1 MTITNILFLG
11 DLIGSPGRNVVA
23 HFLPQVKK
31 EHDIHFVI
39 ANGENSAHGF
49 GVTARVYQELTE
61 ELGIDVLSGGNHIFD
76 RKEFLPEWDKS
87 PRVLRPVNYP
97 AVNPGKGTCVF
108 TASNAVKV
116 GVVNLMGRVFMGTF
130 DDPFTLGKKAIEE
143 VKKETSVI
151 VVDVHAETTSEKAA
165 LGYHFDGD
173 VSLVVGTHTHVQTA
187 DERIL
192 PNGTAFLTDAGMNG
206 GHDSVIGMK
215 VPQVLQRFLTQQ
227 HIKFEPAEGVLQF
240 NGVVVSV
247 DSETGKA
254 VKIERVQRILK

>member
-1 MTITNILFLG
+1 MPITNILFLG

-31 EHDIHFVI
+31 EYDVHFVI

-49 GVTARVYQELTE
+49 GVTARVYHELTE
-61 ELGIDVLSGGNHIFD
+61 ELGIDVLSGGNHIFE

-87 PRVLRPVNYP
+87 PRVLRPYNYP

-108 TASNAVKV
+108 TASNGVKV

-130 DDPFTLGKKAIEE
+130 DDPFTLGKKAIAE
-143 VKKETSVI
+143 VKAETNVI

-165 LGYHFDGD
+165 LGYHFDGE

-192 PNGTAFLTDAGMNG
+192 PNGTGFLTDAGMNG
-206 GHDSVIGMK
+206 GHESVIGMK

-227 HIKFEPAEGVLQF
+227 NIKFEPAEGVLQF